1 MGFKVIIVGGS
12 VAGLT
17 LANILERLGVDFT
30 LLEAYPEIAPQVG
43 ASIGLLPNGF
53 RILDQIQCY
62 EPIREIAG
70 DFYLQA
76 SYRDANGKATTVPSS
91 GVTHHLEARTGYPS
105 IFIDRQMLLQVLYD
119 NLKQK
124 NKVNPSKR
132 VNKIDLSEK
141 GVTVH
146 TTDGS
151 IFEGDNR
158 YGIHS
163 TVRSEMW
170 RIGIK
175 ETPGYFPH
183 DEQSSKSI
191 RFPVAPGKENTIQK
205 HDLFATPFCFFSG
218 VPVDT
223 RCIFGISKRP
233 TNLPAGRQIT
243 AYNDGWSYLIV
254 DAPGNRTYWFLFE
267 GVGETKRGKDI
278 PRYSK
283 QDTEKMAL
291 AHMSDRLYDEVTFG
305 DIYKNKIM
313 ATLVPLEEYVFEK
326 WHYKR
331 IVCIGDASHKIDP
344 VSGQGGNGA
353 IEAAAL
359 LGNAIAELL
368 EKYPDV
374 DQLPTDLVEG
384 AVAQVHAIRYH
395 RAKKLVSEG
404 HNLQQI
410 LTGRSPFSKIVT
422 QYLVPILKEDGF
434 LNVALPIFKAGPRVE
449 KLAMPKRARLV
460 PFDDELPAKPITAR
474 AALRVATI
482 LSAGSFAALLYHS
495 GGLVYFSTFRGVMQ
509 TQTKLFLAAV
519 AAGSSARLS
528 PYDASRRSPF
538 HSPHLRVD
546 GLFST
551 LTLGLVEG
559 HRVGNR
565 LSVLLWPTVGGLAST
580 AFGPDAVTPLLG
592 LGMVLQGS
600 STLYGR
606 HVPPR
611 YAKSI
616 LPSVATG
623 FLVPAIIAALP
634 VRNVL
639 IRQAAEAFVAFS
651 PIVCSLLTE
660 CMSAV
665 LQKLA
670 GKEKPASATKE
681 PSYNER
687 EDFVAMYR
695 QEDVPALKFTFACVA
710 GLCGAVRVAGM
721 AYSRLDAAGSVENSA
736 GPLARHFDLF
746 GLASV
751 ALSWYNIWTMRSEGF
766 ITTKKAVLAALGS
779 ATGSILLGP
788 GAVLAATSY
797 WRETVM
803 ASLRDGEF

>member
-76 SYRDANGKATTVPSS
+76 SYRDANGKATTTPSS

-119 NLKQK
+119 NLQQK

-141 GVTVH
+141 GVTVY

-151 IFEGDNR
+151 IYEGDIVVGAD
-158 YGIHS
+158 GIHS

-183 DEQSSKSI
+183 DEQS
-191 RFPVAPGKENTIQK
+191 R
-205 HDLFATPFCFFSG
+205 

-233 TNLPAGRQIT
+233 ANLPAGRQIT

-283 QDTEKMAL
+283 EDTEKLAL
-291 AHMSDRLYDEVTFG
+291 AHMSDRLYEEVTFG

-368 EKYPDV
+368 EKYPGV
-374 DQLPTDLVEG
+374 KQLSTDLVEN

-449 KLAMPKRARLV
+449 KLTMPKRGRLV

-474 AALRVATI
+474 AVLRVATI

-495 GGLVYFSTFRGVMQ
+495 GGLAYFSTFRGVMQ
-509 TQTKLFLAAV
+509 MHTKLFLAAV

-538 HSPHLRVD
+538 HSPHLGVD
-546 GLFST
+546 GLLST

-565 LSVLLWPTVGGLAST
+565 LSVLLWPTVGGLAYT
-580 AFGPDAVTPLLG
+580 AFGPDAVAPLLG
-592 LGMVLQGS
+592 LGMILQGS

-616 LPSVATG
+616 LPSVVTG
-623 FLVPAIIAALP
+623 LLVPAVIAALP
-634 VRNVL
+634 VQKSH
-639 IRQAAEAFVAFS
+639 IRQAAEALVAFS

-695 QEDVPALKFTFACVA
+695 QQDVPALKFTYACVT

-721 AYSRLDAAGSVENSA
+721 AFPRFDDAGSVDNSM
-736 GPLARHFDLF
+736 GPLARHFGLF

-766 ITTKKAVLAALGS
+766 ITTKKAVLAALVS
-779 ATGSILLGP
+779 ATGSVCLGP
-788 GAVLAATSY
+788 GAGLAATSY

-803 ASLRDGEF
+803 ASLSDGDL

>member
-76 SYRDANGKATTVPSS
+76 SYRDANGKATTTPSS

-124 NKVNPSKR
+124 DKVNPSKR
-132 VNKIDLSEK
+132 VNKINVSEN
-141 GVTVH
+141 GVSVH

-151 IFEGDNR
+151 IYEGDIVVGAD
-158 YGIHS
+158 GIHS

-175 ETPGYFPH
+175 ELPGYFPH
-183 DEQSSKSI
+183 DEQS
-191 RFPVAPGKENTIQK
+191 R
-205 HDLFATPFCFFSG
+205 

-233 TNLPAGRQIT
+233 ANLPAGRQIT

-283 QDTEKMAL
+283 QHTEKLAL
-291 AHMSDRLYDEVTFG
+291 AHMSDRLYD
-305 DIYKNKIM
+305 
-313 ATLVPLEEYVFEK
+313 EEYVFEK

-368 EKYPDV
+368 EKYPEAEKRS
-374 DQLPTDLVEG
+374 TDLVEG
-384 AVAQVHAIRYH
+384 AIAQVHAIRYH

-449 KLAMPKRARLV
+449 KLALPKRARLV
-460 PFDDELPAKPITAR
+460 PFDDELPARPITSK

-482 LSAGSFAALLYHS
+482 ISAGSFAALLYYS
-495 GGLVYFSTFRGVMQ
+495 GGLAYFSTLRGVMQ

-519 AAGSSARLS
+519 TAGSSTRLS
-528 PYDASRRSPF
+528 PYVASRRSPF
-538 HSPHLRVD
+538 HDLHLEAG

-551 LTLGLVEG
+551 LTLSLVEG

-565 LSVLLWPTVGGLAST
+565 LSVLLWPTLGGLAYT
-580 AFGPDAVTPLLG
+580 AFGPDAVAPLLG

-616 LPSVATG
+616 LPAVVTG
-623 FLVPAIIAALP
+623 FLAPAVIAALP
-634 VRNVL
+634 FQNAH
-639 IRQAAEAFVAFS
+639 IRQAAEALVAFS

-660 CMSAV
+660 CMSV
-665 LQKLA
+665 VFQKIA
-670 GKEKPASATKE
+670 GKAEPADGVKK
-681 PSYNER
+681 PSYDQTEN
-687 EDFVAMYR
+687 FVAMYR
-695 QEDVPALKFTFACVA
+695 QQDVPALKFTYACAA

-721 AYSRLDAAGSVENSA
+721 ALSRLDDAGSLGNSK
-736 GPLARHFDLF
+736 GPLARHFGLF

-779 ATGSILLGP
+779 ATGSIILGP
-788 GAVLAATSY
+788 GAGLAATSY

-803 ASLRDGEF
+803 ASLSEGEF

>member
-70 DFYLQA
+70 DFHLQA
-76 SYRDANGKATTVPSS
+76 SYRDANGKATTTPSS

-141 GVTVH
+141 GVTVY

-151 IFEGDNR
+151 IYEGDIVVGAD
-158 YGIHS
+158 GIHS

-183 DEQSSKSI
+183 DEQSS
-191 RFPVAPGKENTIQK
+191 
-205 HDLFATPFCFFSG
+205 ATLTSAFCFFSG

-233 TNLPAGRQIT
+233 ANLPAGRQIT
-243 AYNDGWSYLIV
+243 AYNDGWSCLIV
-254 DAPGNRTYWFLFE
+254 NAPGNRTYWFLFE
-267 GVGETKRGKDI
+267 GVGDTKRGKDI

-283 QDTEKMAL
+283 EDTEELAL
-291 AHMSDRLYDEVTFG
+291 AHMSDRLYEEVTFG

-374 DQLPTDLVEG
+374 DQLSTDLVEG
-384 AVAQVHAIRYH
+384 SVAQVHAIRYH

-474 AALRVATI
+474 AVLRVARI

-495 GGLVYFSTFRGVMQ
+495 GGLAYFSTFRDVMQ

-519 AAGSSARLS
+519 AAGS
-528 PYDASRRSPF
+528 
-538 HSPHLRVD
+538 PHLSVD

-565 LSVLLWPTVGGLAST
+565 LSVLLWPTVDGLAST
-580 AFGPDAVTPLLG
+580 AFGPDAVAPLLG
-592 LGMVLQGS
+592 LGMVLQGT
-600 STLYGR
+600 STIYGR

-616 LPSVATG
+616 LPSVVTG
-623 FLVPAIIAALP
+623 LLVPAVIAVLP
-634 VRNVL
+634 VQNSH
-639 IRQAAEAFVAFS
+639 IRQAAEALVVFS
-651 PIVCSLLTE
+651 PVVCSLLTE
-660 CMSAV
+660 CLSAV
-665 LQKLA
+665 FRKIA
-670 GKEKPASATKE
+670 GVANSANSTKE

-721 AYSRLDAAGSVENSA
+721 TFSRFDAAGSVDNSM
-736 GPLARHFDLF
+736 GPLARHFGLF

-751 ALSWYNIWTMRSEGF
+751 ALSWYNIWTMRSEGL

-779 ATGSILLGP
+779 ATGSIFLGP
-788 GAVLAATSY
+788 GAGLAATSY

-803 ASLRDGEF
+803 ASLSDGEF

>member
-17 LANILERLGVDFT
+17 LANILERLGIDFT

-76 SYRDANGKATTVPSS
+76 SYRDANGKATTTPSS
-91 GVTHHLEARTGYPS
+91 GVTHHLEA
-105 IFIDRQMLLQVLYD
+105 RQMLLQVLYD

-141 GVTVH
+141 GVTVY

-151 IFEGDNR
+151 IYEGDIVVGAD
-158 YGIHS
+158 GIHS

-183 DEQSSKSI
+183 DEQSS
-191 RFPVAPGKENTIQK
+191 
-205 HDLFATPFCFFSG
+205 
-218 VPVDT
+218 
-223 RCIFGISKRP
+223 
-233 TNLPAGRQIT
+233 RQIT

-283 QDTEKMAL
+283 QDTEKLAL
-291 AHMSDRLYDEVTFG
+291 AHMPDRLYEEVTFG
-305 DIYKNKIM
+305 DIYKNKII

-374 DQLPTDLVEG
+374 EQLSTDLVEG

-404 HNLQQI
+404 HNLQQV

-460 PFDDELPAKPITAR
+460 PFDDDLPAKPITAR
-474 AALRVATI
+474 AVLRVARI

-495 GGLVYFSTFRGVMQ
+495 GGLAYFSTFRDVMQ

-528 PYDASRRSPF
+528 PCDASRRSPF
-538 HSPHLRVD
+538 HSPHLGVD

-565 LSVLLWPTVGGLAST
+565 LSVLLWYV
-580 AFGPDAVTPLLG
+580 
-592 LGMVLQGS
+592 
-600 STLYGR
+600 
-606 HVPPR
+606 
-611 YAKSI
+611 K
-616 LPSVATG
+616 
-623 FLVPAIIAALP
+623 
-634 VRNVL
+634 
-639 IRQAAEAFVAFS
+639 
-651 PIVCSLLTE
+651 
-660 CMSAV
+660 
-665 LQKLA
+665 
-670 GKEKPASATKE
+670 
-681 PSYNER
+681 
-687 EDFVAMYR
+687 
-695 QEDVPALKFTFACVA
+695 
-710 GLCGAVRVAGM
+710 
-721 AYSRLDAAGSVENSA
+721 
-736 GPLARHFDLF
+736 
-746 GLASV
+746 
-751 ALSWYNIWTMRSEGF
+751 
-766 ITTKKAVLAALGS
+766 
-779 ATGSILLGP
+779 
-788 GAVLAATSY
+788 
-797 WRETVM
+797 
-803 ASLRDGEF
+803 

>member
-70 DFYLQA
+70 DFHLQA
-76 SYRDANGKATTVPSS
+76 SYRDANGKATTTPSS
-91 GVTHHLEARTGYPS
+91 GVTHHLEA
-105 IFIDRQMLLQVLYD
+105 RQMLLQVLYD

-141 GVTVH
+141 GVTVY

-151 IFEGDNR
+151 IYEGDIVVGAD
-158 YGIHS
+158 GIHS

-183 DEQSSKSI
+183 DEQSS
-191 RFPVAPGKENTIQK
+191 
-205 HDLFATPFCFFSG
+205 
-218 VPVDT
+218 
-223 RCIFGISKRP
+223 
-233 TNLPAGRQIT
+233 RQIT
-243 AYNDGWSYLIV
+243 AYNDGWSCLIV
-254 DAPGNRTYWFLFE
+254 NAPGNRTYWFLFE
-267 GVGETKRGKDI
+267 GVGDTKRGKDI

-283 QDTEKMAL
+283 EDTEELAL
-291 AHMSDRLYDEVTFG
+291 AHMSDRLYEEVTFG

-374 DQLPTDLVEG
+374 DQLSTDLVEG
-384 AVAQVHAIRYH
+384 SVAQVHAIRYH

-474 AALRVATI
+474 AVLRVARI

-495 GGLVYFSTFRGVMQ
+495 GGLAYFSTFRDVMQ

-519 AAGSSARLS
+519 AAGSSPRLS

-538 HSPHLRVD
+538 HSPHLSVD

-565 LSVLLWPTVGGLAST
+565 LSVLLWYV
-580 AFGPDAVTPLLG
+580 
-592 LGMVLQGS
+592 
-600 STLYGR
+600 
-606 HVPPR
+606 
-611 YAKSI
+611 K
-616 LPSVATG
+616 
-623 FLVPAIIAALP
+623 
-634 VRNVL
+634 
-639 IRQAAEAFVAFS
+639 
-651 PIVCSLLTE
+651 
-660 CMSAV
+660 
-665 LQKLA
+665 
-670 GKEKPASATKE
+670 
-681 PSYNER
+681 
-687 EDFVAMYR
+687 
-695 QEDVPALKFTFACVA
+695 
-710 GLCGAVRVAGM
+710 
-721 AYSRLDAAGSVENSA
+721 
-736 GPLARHFDLF
+736 
-746 GLASV
+746 
-751 ALSWYNIWTMRSEGF
+751 
-766 ITTKKAVLAALGS
+766 
-779 ATGSILLGP
+779 
-788 GAVLAATSY
+788 
-797 WRETVM
+797 
-803 ASLRDGEF
+803 

>member
-76 SYRDANGKATTVPSS
+76 SYRDSNGKATTVPST

-105 IFIDRQMLLQVLYD
+105 IFIDRQMLIQVLYD

-124 NKVNPSKR
+124 DKVNPSKR

-151 IFEGDNR
+151 IYKGDIVIGAD
-158 YGIHS
+158 GIHS

-183 DEQSSKSI
+183 DEQS
-191 RFPVAPGKENTIQK
+191 R
-205 HDLFATPFCFFSG
+205 

-233 TNLPAGRQIT
+233 ANLPAGRQIT

-283 QDTEKMAL
+283 QDTEKLAL

-359 LGNAIAELL
+359 LGNAVAELL

-374 DQLPTDLVEG
+374 EQLSTDLVEG
-384 AVAQVHAIRYH
+384 TVAQVHAIRYH

-495 GGLVYFSTFRGVMQ
+495 GGLAYFSTFKGIMQ
-509 TQTKLFLAAV
+509 SQTKLFLAAS

-538 HSPHLRVD
+538 HGLHLGVG

-551 LTLGLVEG
+551 LTLSLVEG

-565 LSVLLWPTVGGLAST
+565 LSVLLWPTVGGLAYT
-580 AFGPDAVTPLLG
+580 AFGPDAVAPLLG

-616 LPSVATG
+616 LPSVVTG
-623 FLVPAIIAALP
+623 FLVPAVIAALP
-634 VRNVL
+634 VQNVH
-639 IRQAAEAFVAFS
+639 IRQAAEALVAFS
-651 PIVCSLLTE
+651 PVVCSLLTE
-660 CMSAV
+660 CLSAV
-665 LQKLA
+665 FQKIA
-670 GKEKPASATKE
+670 GGEKSANVTKE

-687 EDFVAMYR
+687 EDFVAMY
-695 QEDVPALKFTFACVA
+695 QQQDVPALKFTYACAA
-710 GLCGAVRVAGM
+710 GLCGAVRVASM
-721 AYSRLDAAGSVENSA
+721 AYSRLDTAGSVENSA
-736 GPLARHFDLF
+736 GPLARLFDLF
-746 GLASV
+746 GLAPV
-751 ALSWYNIWTMRSEGF
+751 ALTWYNIWTMRSEGF
-766 ITTKKAVLAALGS
+766 ITTKKAVLAALVS
-779 ATGSILLGP
+779 ATGSIFLGP
-788 GAVLAATSY
+788 GAGLAATSY

-803 ASLRDGEF
+803 ANLSDGEF

>member
-17 LANILERLGVDFT
+17 LANILERLGVDFA

-76 SYRDANGKATTVPSS
+76 SYRDANGKATITPSS
-91 GVTHHLEARTGYPS
+91 GVTHHLEAR
-105 IFIDRQMLLQVLYD
+105 QMLLQVLHD

-141 GVTVH
+141 GVTVY

-151 IFEGDNR
+151 IYEGDIVVGAD
-158 YGIHS
+158 GIHS

-183 DEQSSKSI
+183 NEQS
-191 RFPVAPGKENTIQK
+191 R
-205 HDLFATPFCFFSG
+205 

-233 TNLPAGRQIT
+233 ANLPAGRQIT

-283 QDTEKMAL
+283 QDTEKLAL

-368 EKYPDV
+368 EKHQDV
-374 DQLPTDLVEG
+374 EQLSTDLVEG

-449 KLAMPKRARLV
+449 KLAMPKRGRLV
-460 PFDDELPAKPITAR
+460 PFDDELSAKPITAR
-474 AALRVATI
+474 AVLRVATI

-495 GGLVYFSTFRGVMQ
+495 GGLAYFSTFRGVMQ

-538 HSPHLRVD
+538 HSPHLGVD

-565 LSVLLWPTVGGLAST
+565 LSVLLWYV
-580 AFGPDAVTPLLG
+580 
-592 LGMVLQGS
+592 
-600 STLYGR
+600 
-606 HVPPR
+606 
-611 YAKSI
+611 K
-616 LPSVATG
+616 
-623 FLVPAIIAALP
+623 
-634 VRNVL
+634 
-639 IRQAAEAFVAFS
+639 
-651 PIVCSLLTE
+651 
-660 CMSAV
+660 
-665 LQKLA
+665 
-670 GKEKPASATKE
+670 
-681 PSYNER
+681 
-687 EDFVAMYR
+687 
-695 QEDVPALKFTFACVA
+695 
-710 GLCGAVRVAGM
+710 
-721 AYSRLDAAGSVENSA
+721 
-736 GPLARHFDLF
+736 
-746 GLASV
+746 
-751 ALSWYNIWTMRSEGF
+751 
-766 ITTKKAVLAALGS
+766 
-779 ATGSILLGP
+779 
-788 GAVLAATSY
+788 
-797 WRETVM
+797 
-803 ASLRDGEF
+803 

>member
-76 SYRDANGKATTVPSS
+76 SYRDANGKATTTPSS
-91 GVTHHLEARTGYPS
+91 DVTHHLEA
-105 IFIDRQMLLQVLYD
+105 RQMLLQVLYD

-132 VNKIDLSEK
+132 VNKIELSEK

-151 IFEGDNR
+151 IYEGDIVVGAD
-158 YGIHS
+158 GIHS

-175 ETPGYFPH
+175 ENPGYFPH
-183 DEQSSKSI
+183 DEQSS
-191 RFPVAPGKENTIQK
+191 
-205 HDLFATPFCFFSG
+205 
-218 VPVDT
+218 
-223 RCIFGISKRP
+223 
-233 TNLPAGRQIT
+233 RQIT

-283 QDTEKMAL
+283 EDTEKLAL
-291 AHMSDRLYDEVTFG
+291 AHMSDRLYEEVTFG

-374 DQLPTDLVEG
+374 DQLSTDLVEG

-474 AALRVATI
+474 AVLRVATI
-482 LSAGSFAALLYHS
+482 LSAGSFAALLYQS
-495 GGLVYFSTFRGVMQ
+495 GGLAYFSTFRDVMQ

-538 HSPHLRVD
+538 HSPHLGVD

-565 LSVLLWPTVGGLAST
+565 LSVLLWYV
-580 AFGPDAVTPLLG
+580 
-592 LGMVLQGS
+592 
-600 STLYGR
+600 
-606 HVPPR
+606 
-611 YAKSI
+611 K
-616 LPSVATG
+616 
-623 FLVPAIIAALP
+623 
-634 VRNVL
+634 
-639 IRQAAEAFVAFS
+639 
-651 PIVCSLLTE
+651 
-660 CMSAV
+660 
-665 LQKLA
+665 
-670 GKEKPASATKE
+670 
-681 PSYNER
+681 
-687 EDFVAMYR
+687 
-695 QEDVPALKFTFACVA
+695 
-710 GLCGAVRVAGM
+710 
-721 AYSRLDAAGSVENSA
+721 
-736 GPLARHFDLF
+736 
-746 GLASV
+746 
-751 ALSWYNIWTMRSEGF
+751 
-766 ITTKKAVLAALGS
+766 
-779 ATGSILLGP
+779 
-788 GAVLAATSY
+788 
-797 WRETVM
+797 
-803 ASLRDGEF
+803 

>member
-17 LANILERLGVDFT
+17 LANILERLGVDFA
-30 LLEAYPEIAPQVG
+30 LLEAYPEIAP
-43 ASIGLLPNGF
+43 
-53 RILDQIQCY
+53 QCY

-76 SYRDANGKATTVPSS
+76 SYRDANGKATTTPSS
-91 GVTHHLEARTGYPS
+91 GVTHHLEA
-105 IFIDRQMLLQVLYD
+105 RQMLLQVLYD

-124 NKVNPSKR
+124 KKVNPSKR
-132 VNKIDLSEK
+132 VSKIELSEN

-151 IFEGDNR
+151 IYEGDIVVGAD
-158 YGIHS
+158 GIHS

-183 DEQSSKSI
+183 DEQSI
-191 RFPVAPGKENTIQK
+191 
-205 HDLFATPFCFFSG
+205 
-218 VPVDT
+218 
-223 RCIFGISKRP
+223 
-233 TNLPAGRQIT
+233 
-243 AYNDGWSYLIV
+243 

-283 QDTEKMAL
+283 QDTEKLAL
-291 AHMSDRLYDEVTFG
+291 AHMPDRLYEEVTFG

-374 DQLPTDLVEG
+374 DQLSTDLVEG

-449 KLAMPKRARLV
+449 KLAMPKRVRLV

-474 AALRVATI
+474 AVLRVATI

-495 GGLVYFSTFRGVMQ
+495 GGLAYFSTFRDVMQ

-519 AAGSSARLS
+519 AAGSSPRLS

-538 HSPHLRVD
+538 HSPHLGVD

-565 LSVLLWPTVGGLAST
+565 LSVLLWYV
-580 AFGPDAVTPLLG
+580 
-592 LGMVLQGS
+592 
-600 STLYGR
+600 
-606 HVPPR
+606 
-611 YAKSI
+611 K
-616 LPSVATG
+616 
-623 FLVPAIIAALP
+623 
-634 VRNVL
+634 
-639 IRQAAEAFVAFS
+639 
-651 PIVCSLLTE
+651 
-660 CMSAV
+660 
-665 LQKLA
+665 
-670 GKEKPASATKE
+670 
-681 PSYNER
+681 
-687 EDFVAMYR
+687 
-695 QEDVPALKFTFACVA
+695 
-710 GLCGAVRVAGM
+710 
-721 AYSRLDAAGSVENSA
+721 
-736 GPLARHFDLF
+736 
-746 GLASV
+746 
-751 ALSWYNIWTMRSEGF
+751 
-766 ITTKKAVLAALGS
+766 
-779 ATGSILLGP
+779 
-788 GAVLAATSY
+788 
-797 WRETVM
+797 
-803 ASLRDGEF
+803 

>member
-76 SYRDANGKATTVPSS
+76 SYRDANGKATTTPSS
-91 GVTHHLEARTGYPS
+91 DVTHHLEA
-105 IFIDRQMLLQVLYD
+105 RQMLLQVLYD

-132 VNKIDLSEK
+132 VNKIELSEK

-151 IFEGDNR
+151 IYEGDIVVGAD
-158 YGIHS
+158 GIHS

-175 ETPGYFPH
+175 ENPGYFPH
-183 DEQSSKSI
+183 DEQSS
-191 RFPVAPGKENTIQK
+191 
-205 HDLFATPFCFFSG
+205 ATLTDPFCFFSG

-233 TNLPAGRQIT
+233 ANLPAGRQIT

-283 QDTEKMAL
+283 EDTEKLAL
-291 AHMSDRLYDEVTFG
+291 AHMSDRLYEEVTFG

-374 DQLPTDLVEG
+374 DQLSTDLVEG

-474 AALRVATI
+474 AVLRVATI
-482 LSAGSFAALLYHS
+482 LSAGSFAALLYQS
-495 GGLVYFSTFRGVMQ
+495 GGLAYFSTFRDVMQ

-538 HSPHLRVD
+538 HSPHLGVD

-565 LSVLLWPTVGGLAST
+565 LSVLLWYV
-580 AFGPDAVTPLLG
+580 
-592 LGMVLQGS
+592 
-600 STLYGR
+600 
-606 HVPPR
+606 
-611 YAKSI
+611 K
-616 LPSVATG
+616 
-623 FLVPAIIAALP
+623 
-634 VRNVL
+634 
-639 IRQAAEAFVAFS
+639 
-651 PIVCSLLTE
+651 
-660 CMSAV
+660 
-665 LQKLA
+665 
-670 GKEKPASATKE
+670 
-681 PSYNER
+681 
-687 EDFVAMYR
+687 
-695 QEDVPALKFTFACVA
+695 
-710 GLCGAVRVAGM
+710 
-721 AYSRLDAAGSVENSA
+721 
-736 GPLARHFDLF
+736 
-746 GLASV
+746 
-751 ALSWYNIWTMRSEGF
+751 
-766 ITTKKAVLAALGS
+766 
-779 ATGSILLGP
+779 
-788 GAVLAATSY
+788 
-797 WRETVM
+797 
-803 ASLRDGEF
+803 